1 MAIVILKH
9 PAELIMAHQPISF
22 TLQSDA
28 SQSPMRI
35 SGGVQ
40 NIAGDSVQ
48 ADYSNKATFEL
59 SDYLQGMITERGKT
73 ASTPVI
79 YVTTPKVVSFVFQE
93 YVGNPFVSG
102 PVTQTNSYYLL
113 DGYIPKSRRKAFY
126 ASNPSLLSYLKCSKS
141 CLSWWPDNESKKVL
155 PEQQEF
161 INYLQVFS
169 RTDISITLNLV
180 LVFTDGTTSNRGAV
194 FTFDNV
200 FYMGLIYFPTGY
212 TQLGIAAM
220 AAAYTDK
227 TLSGYKVSV
236 NFGPPNHSEQIS
248 KVYNYILDRSWYQ
261 NPRYLWIKNPFG
273 LWEVLLCC
281 GSGQQENSIKPEIV
295 STDGQFQPDKLTWK
309 TVKSDV
315 VKVNTGFLTAA
326 QMQWLSDLI
335 ETTEAYELINGNLH
349 SIVFR
354 DISLPVV
361 HDGEFQYSAD
371 LEYEY
376 AYNEF
381 NEQG

>member
-1 MAIVILKH
+1 MALAILKH
-9 PAELIMAHQPISF
+9 PAELIMAHQPVAF

-28 SQSPMRI
+28 SVSPIRI
-35 SGGVQ
+35 SGSVQ
-40 NIAGDSVQ
+40 YMAGDSAQ
-48 ADYSNKATFEL
+48 ADYANMATFEL
-59 SDYLQGMITERGKT
+59 SDYLQGLIIERGKT
-73 ASTPVI
+73 ASLPVI
-79 YVTTPKVVSFVFQE
+79 YITTPKVVSFVFQDH
-93 YVGNPFVSG
+93 VGDPSVSG
-102 PVTQTNSYYLL
+102 PEIQTNAYYLL
-113 DGYIPKSRRKAFY
+113 DGYIPKSRRNAFY
-126 ASNPSLLSYLKCSKS
+126 ASYSNLLSYLKSSKS
-141 CLSWWPDNESKKVL
+141 CLSWWPYNESKKIL
-155 PEQQEF
+155 PGQQEF

-169 RTDISITLNLV
+169 PISIPITLNLV
-180 LVFTDGTTSNRGAV
+180 LVFTDGTTSNKGAV

-200 FYMGLIYFPTGY
+200 FYMGLVYFPTGY

-220 AAAYTDK
+220 AAAYTGK

-248 KVYNYILDRSWYQ
+248 KVYTYILDRNWYQ

-273 LWEVLLCC
+273 LLEVLLCT
-281 GSGQQENSIKPEIV
+281 GLGQQENSIKPEVV
-295 STDGQFQPDKLTWK
+295 STDGQSQPDKLIWR

-315 VKVNTGFLTAA
+315 VKVSTGFLTAA

-335 ETTEAYELINGNLH
+335 DTTEAYELINGNLH
-349 SIVFR
+349 PIIFR
-354 DISLPVV
+354 DISLAVA
-361 HDGEFQYSAD
+361 HDGEFQYSAE